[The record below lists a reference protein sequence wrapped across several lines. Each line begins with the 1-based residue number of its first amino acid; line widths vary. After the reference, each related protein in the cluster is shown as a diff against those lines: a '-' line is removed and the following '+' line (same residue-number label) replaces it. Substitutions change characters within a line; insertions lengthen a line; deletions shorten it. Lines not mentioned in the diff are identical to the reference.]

1 MEYLWN
7 LKSLTSEE
15 ERVAAELSSSSML
28 LPMVAKLFVQR
39 GVTTPEQVRMY
50 LQPEIEDLHDPFL
63 MLGMREA
70 VDRLNKALGQKER
83 ILIYGD
89 YDVDGTTSVAL
100 MYKFLRQY
108 TTQLSYYIPERY
120 NEGSGISFQGI
131 DHAEREGCKLMIA
144 LDCGVKAVEKVLY
157 AKEKGIDL
165 IICDHH
171 VPDAELPD
179 AVAILNPKI
188 PGSTYPF
195 DELSG
200 CGVGFKLLQAFTID
214 NGGDLRQ
221 VYDLLDLV
229 AVSIGADLVSLTG
242 ENRVMAC
249 HGLKI
254 LNKNPRL
261 GLRSIM
267 DVSEIKTKRIT
278 MNEVVFK
285 IGPRINAS
293 GRMQNGRES
302 VDLLLAA
309 TAGEARKMTK
319 NIDSYNSQRRELDKS
334 ITEQALE
341 RVETETATSPT
352 GEPLAKQKII
362 ALYDPSWHRGV
373 IGIVASRLTEHFN
386 RPSIVLTQTGGGEDL
401 VCGSA
406 RSIGGFDMY
415 AIIDQCKDLLINFG
429 GHTYA
434 TGFTLHK
441 DNVEAFIK
449 RIEELGEKEV
459 SNEVL
464 TPQINIDLDIKLSD
478 ITSTFRKQLREMAPY
493 GPHNEK
499 PVFRTTNLELASSP
513 KFMGKTKSHVKLA
526 LKEDGMDEIFNA
538 FAYNSQYKIEGYKR
552 GARIDIVYTIEEY
565 SRMGKNMAQLL
576 LLDFRVLS

>member
-7 LKSLTSEE
+7 LKSLTSKEE
-15 ERVAAELSSSSML
+15 QVAAELSSSSTL
-28 LPMVAKLFVQR
+28 LPTVAKLFVQR

-50 LQPEIEDLHDPFL
+50 LQPELEDLHDPFL

-144 LDCGVKAVEKVLY
+144 LDCGVKAVEKVRY

-171 VPDAELPD
+171 VPDEELPD

-188 PGSTYPF
+188 PGSKYPF

-214 NGGDLRQ
+214 NGGDPRQ

-229 AVSIGADLVSLTG
+229 AVSIGADLVNLTG
-242 ENRVMAC
+242 ENRVLAYY
-249 HGLKI
+249 GLKI

-261 GLRSIM
+261 GLRSII
-267 DVSEIKTKRIT
+267 DVSDIKTKRIT

-341 RVETETATSPT
+341 RVETIEQKGPT
-352 GEPLAKQKII
+352 GEAVAKQKII

-373 IGIVASRLTEHFN
+373 IGIVASRLTEYFN

-415 AIIDQCKDLLINFG
+415 AVIEQCKDLLINFG

-441 DNVEAFIK
+441 DNVDAFI
-449 RIEELGEKEV
+449 RRVEELGEKEV
-459 SNEVL
+459 GQEVL
-464 TPQINIDLDIKLSD
+464 TPQINIDLNIRLAD
-478 ITSTFRKQLREMAPY
+478 ITPTLRKQIRDMAPY
-493 GPHNEK
+493 GPQNEK
-499 PVFRTTNLELASSP
+499 PIFCTTNLELASSP
-513 KFMGKTKSHVKLA
+513 KFMGKTKSHVKMS
-526 LKEDGMDEIFNA
+526 LKEDGTEEIFSA
-538 FAYNSQYKIEGYKR
+538 FAYNSQYKIEGHKKGTR
-552 GARIDIVYTIEEY
+552 VDIVYTIEEY

-576 LLDFRVLS
+576 LLDFKVHS